1 MNRQTPV
8 ERLSDYVRSRYD
20 TTTVFDN
27 LVSNLLLE
35 EQRNLKTKNSMKILH
50 ISDTHGFHNDFPA
63 STWEGIDMVIHSGDC
78 SNSPYLQQS
87 MLEITNFLNWY
98 EMLPVA
104 YKIFV
109 AGNHD
114 TAIAR
119 GTIKQADI
127 EARGIIYLENE
138 SVEIEGIKIWGSP
151 ITPTFGDWSFM
162 KARDKTHEVWA
173 QIPDDTDVLIVHG
186 PPKGVR
192 DLSFDRHGQLEF
204 CGDLSL
210 TKRCWALKDTL
221 KLVCFGHI
229 HNMNGVD
236 TNQGVSSYART
247 KTVFSNAACVYDGKF
262 DRGLTS
268 FGNVLEIQ

>member
-1 MNRQTPV
+1 MYP
-8 ERLSDYVRSRYD
+8 D
-20 TTTVFDN
+20 
-27 LVSNLLLE
+27 SN
-35 EQRNLKTKNSMKILH
+35 
-50 ISDTHGFHNDFPA
+50 F
-63 STWEGIDMVIHSGDC
+63 EGVDVVVHSGDC
-78 SNSPYLQQS
+78 SNYRDPYRNHAEVLDF
-87 MLEITNFLNWY
+87 LEWY
-98 EMLPVA
+98 KNVPVKH
-104 YKIFV
+104 KIYV

-114 TAIAR
+114 SS
-119 GTIKQADI
+119 I
-127 EARGIIYLENE
+127 ERRMVTPGDFAAAGIIYLENE
-138 SVEIEGIKIWGSP
+138 ATTINGVKFYGSP

-229 HNMNGVD
+229 HNMDGVD
-236 TNQGVSSYART
+236 TNQGVSTYSRT

-262 DRGLTS
+262 SLGLTS
-268 FGNVLEIQ
+268 FGNVLEVQ